1 MNEFS
6 YMKPKRR
13 LNSAGEELSCIK
25 PKRRLNSA
33 GSLVVRLVVM
43 LITEQLYKQMYDVY
57 SQEFMKEI

>member
-25 PKRRLNSA
+25 LKRKLYSV
-33 GSLVVRLVVM
+33 GSLMIRLVVM
-43 LITEQLYKQMYDVY
+43 L
-57 SQEFMKEI
+57 